1 MSNNAEFDALARELR
16 ALREEGCGDAVPR
29 TREAMLVVR
38 LVRGLSRQRW
48 QEFCRAFPLSQ
59 WCALPVPGASPE
71 GRVAD
76 LRSDVQ
82 PPMPPDMP
90 PDALIGALSAELF
103 AAQLSRELLRLARNG
118 GGLSLILAALS
129 ERRRL
134 CVALGDGTVKR
145 LERLLAETLRDNLDA
160 CDSLGDI
167 APGRYALLLPGMGQL
182 KARRLA
188 ERLQHAFEEQARP
201 LFHTGGIS
209 AGTGASCAL
218 GIVCVSQGA
227 EGRALDLLSK
237 ADTALNTAIQQENGH
252 IHQEAPTPLGERTTL
267 VHSSEKR
274 FLFFGGE

>member
-134 CVALGDGTVKR
+134 CVAL
-145 LERLLAETLRDNLDA
+145 
-160 CDSLGDI
+160 SWPM
-167 APGRYALLLPGMGQL
+167 PG
-182 KARRLA
+182 K
-188 ERLQHAFEEQARP
+188 
-201 LFHTGGIS
+201 S
-209 AGTGASCAL
+209 
-218 GIVCVSQGA
+218 
-227 EGRALDLLSK
+227 RA
-237 ADTALNTAIQQENGH
+237 
-252 IHQEAPTPLGERTTL
+252 
-267 VHSSEKR
+267 
-274 FLFFGGE
+274 

>member
-103 AAQLSRELLRLARNG
+103 AA
-118 GGLSLILAALS
+118 
-129 ERRRL
+129 
-134 CVALGDGTVKR
+134 
-145 LERLLAETLRDNLDA
+145 
-160 CDSLGDI
+160 
-167 APGRYALLLPGMGQL
+167 
-182 KARRLA
+182 
-188 ERLQHAFEEQARP
+188 
-201 LFHTGGIS
+201 
-209 AGTGASCAL
+209 
-218 GIVCVSQGA
+218 
-227 EGRALDLLSK
+227 
-237 ADTALNTAIQQENGH
+237 
-252 IHQEAPTPLGERTTL
+252 
-267 VHSSEKR
+267 
-274 FLFFGGE
+274 

>member
-16 ALREEGCGDAVPR
+16 ALREEGCGDAVAR

-59 WCALPVPGASPE
+59 WCALPVPGAAPE

-82 PPMPPDMP
+82 PPLPPDMP

-118 GGLSLILAALS
+118 GGLSLICTTLS

-145 LERLLAETLRDNLDA
+145 LERLLAEILRDNLDA
-160 CDSLGDI
+160 CDSLGDM
-167 APGRYALLLPGMGQL
+167 ASFCRAWVSSRPGGWPNACNMPLRSRPGRSSPRAASRPEPGPVAPWASSAS
-182 KARRLA
+182 ARARNA
-188 ERLQHAFEEQARP
+188 APPTCSARP
-201 LFHTGGIS
+201 
-209 AGTGASCAL
+209 
-218 GIVCVSQGA
+218 
-227 EGRALDLLSK
+227 RR
-237 ADTALNTAIQQENGH
+237 
-252 IHQEAPTPLGERTTL
+252 P
-267 VHSSEKR
+267 
-274 FLFFGGE
+274 

>member
-1 MSNNAEFDALARELR
+1 M
-16 ALREEGCGDAVPR
+16 
-29 TREAMLVVR
+29 
-38 LVRGLSRQRW
+38 
-48 QEFCRAFPLSQ
+48 PL
-59 WCALPVPGASPE
+59 
-71 GRVAD
+71 
-76 LRSDVQ
+76 
-82 PPMPPDMP
+82 MPPDMP

-182 KARRLA
+182 KAR
-188 ERLQHAFEEQARP
+188 P
-201 LFHTGGIS
+201 LFPTGGIS